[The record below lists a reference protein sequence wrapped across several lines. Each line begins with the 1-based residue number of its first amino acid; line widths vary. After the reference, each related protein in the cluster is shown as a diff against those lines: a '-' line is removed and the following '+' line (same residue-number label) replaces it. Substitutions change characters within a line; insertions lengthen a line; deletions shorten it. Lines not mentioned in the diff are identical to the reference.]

1 MCVFFSERFARI
13 TRQSLTLLFFKEIK
27 SNSLTVAQIKERQ
40 EQFANGHSCLKS
52 DERQSLTV
60 ALYYE
65 PFWAK
70 ERIPNPVFYAEIQI
84 IVWDNSNCLCD
95 LLIIVKVQ
103 QKTHAQSNM
112 NVCYSILYIE
122 CVAHFGS

>member
-65 PFWAK
+65 PF
-70 ERIPNPVFYAEIQI
+70 
-84 IVWDNSNCLCD
+84 
-95 LLIIVKVQ
+95 
-103 QKTHAQSNM
+103 
-112 NVCYSILYIE
+112 
-122 CVAHFGS
+122 